1 MAGVKKMS
9 ANSIV
14 RPRPVQ
20 NLNTDRVIYFPW
32 DLPSG
37 FIVRSLRERA
47 QSKMSLDFTHLYRF
61 SGHCVVGPALG
72 APLAVLVLEPLVLG
86 GVKEIV
92 LLGFCGSLSR
102 RFKVGDAVSVSRA
115 VSDEGTSRHYRPR
128 KQTFRPSPRLKNSLE
143 SALRA
148 RGFDTKTGTIVTT
161 DAPFRETPAWLRKN
175 RKRGAELVDM
185 EVSAVFAL
193 AEHYGVRAASVQI
206 VSDEL
211 SSGKWKTAF
220 GSDLL
225 KQRARDC
232 LLPFFLGDAF
242 RGNA

>member
-1 MAGVKKMS
+1 MR

-14 RPRPVQ
+14 RPRPVR
-20 NLNTDRVIYFPW
+20 NLNTDRVIYLPW

-47 QSKMSLDFTHLYRF
+47 QSATSLEFTHLYRF

-72 APLAVLVLEPLVLG
+72 APLAVLALEPLVLG
-86 GVKEIV
+86 GIKEIV

-102 RFKVGDAVSVSRA
+102 RFKVGDAVSISRA
-115 VSDEGTSRHYRPR
+115 YSDEGTSRHYRPR
-128 KQTFRPSPRLKNSLE
+128 NRAFRPSLRLKNGLE

-148 RGFDTKTGTIVTT
+148 RGFDIKSGSIVTT
-161 DAPFRETPAWLRKN
+161 DAPFRETPAWLRKS

-185 EVSAVFAL
+185 EASAVFAL
-193 AEHYGVRAASVQI
+193 AEHHRVRVASVQI

-211 SSGKWKTAF
+211 SSGQWRTAF
-220 GSDLL
+220 RSDLL
-225 KQRARDC
+225 KQRARDY

-242 RGNA
+242 